1 MFKLLKSFYK
11 EDVEELKNQLR
22 EEIRQEIHE
31 SLKEVKRGHCVFDSM
46 FMNLKNNGSDKT
58 FTADETEA
66 RIQYNEEKRLQER
79 RKARCDY
86 YNKENRNILN
96 LNNNVDYLVE
106 LVHNKVAEIIKE
118 GNFEEYRENDHG
130 YDLFLKEDIKEH
142 FESLDTLRDVLKIN
156 CENNDMSN
164 YIITKRDFITK
175 FFEGSR
181 FSDLINDL
189 KVFYADPDEFNQ
201 GLNYYNVYDSQ
212 EVFYEHLDETIN
224 CSYYG
229 WEDSDSH
236 SGLTDDKV
244 MRALAI
250 LYFLVNYTK
259 RSFEKYNCVI
269 LISGNH
275 SFDICTDEEIL

>member
-1 MFKLLKSFYK
+1 MFNFLKSFYK

-22 EEIRQEIHE
+22 EELRQEMQD
-31 SLKEVKRGHCVFDSM
+31 SLKEAKRGHCVFDSM

-66 RIQYNEEKRLQER
+66 RIQCNEEKRLQER

-96 LNNNVDYLVE
+96 LNNNVDYLVD

-130 YDLFLKEDIKEH
+130 YDLFLKEDIKSH
-142 FESLDTLRDVLKIN
+142 FEGLDTLRDVLKIN
-156 CENNDMSN
+156 CENNEMSN
-164 YIITKRDFITK
+164 YIITKRDFIEK
-175 FFEGSR
+175 LFDGSK
-181 FSDLINDL
+181 FSDSINDL
-189 KVFYADPDEFNQ
+189 KLFKEDVNEITH
-201 GLNYYNVYDSQ
+201 YYNGYDIE
-212 EVFYEHLDETIN
+212 EVFYEDLDET
-224 CSYYG
+224 YDGRYG
-229 WEDSDSH
+229 WKASDYDR
-236 SGLTDDKV
+236 SGLTDDNV
-244 MRALAI
+244 MEALAK
-250 LYFLVNYTK
+250 LHFLVNYAK

-269 LISGNH
+269 LISGDR